1 MLEPL
6 GASQVFNYIKG
17 LSDEFSF
24 WLVSLE
30 KLADLEN
37 EKDVAELRKSLSVL
51 GITWQPIP
59 YWPGGNNY
67 FRNFK
72 NVYSASKNFI
82 KEENIKFV
90 HCRSY
95 MPAIIAWL
103 LKKSGKKI
111 DFLFDTRGFWFDEKA
126 DVGDWKTNGL
136 PYRMAKIMEKTLYEN
151 AAAIVM
157 LSRKSVELI
166 NNGLLFK
173 GSHKLKNVHFIPTCT
188 NLERFSP
195 KYNKL
200 NIPIKIGYIG
210 TAIGWYNFEK
220 TAELLKL
227 IKKEVDYELVI
238 YNGGQHEFIIATLSK
253 YGINKKDYILKK
265 INFNE
270 IPEKIR
276 ELDLS
281 VFFIHPFFSKNAS
294 AATKFGE
301 LMASGVPILTN
312 KDVGDHEYFIK
323 HYRTG
328 KILEKNKLN
337 SYNYSAIID
346 SLTTKEIP
354 VNCRKLAEEVFS
366 LENGLNN
373 YRKIYLEH
381 T

>member
-1 MLEPL
+1 
-6 GASQVFNYIKG
+6 
-17 LSDEFSF
+17 
-24 WLVSLE
+24 
-30 KLADLEN
+30 
-37 EKDVAELRKSLSVL
+37 
-51 GITWQPIP
+51 
-59 YWPGGNNY
+59 
-67 FRNFK
+67 
-72 NVYSASKNFI
+72 
-82 KEENIKFV
+82 
-90 HCRSY
+90 
-95 MPAIIAWL
+95 
-103 LKKSGKKI
+103 
-111 DFLFDTRGFWFDEKA
+111 
-126 DVGDWKTNGL
+126 
-136 PYRMAKIMEKTLYEN
+136 
-151 AAAIVM
+151 
-157 LSRKSVELI
+157 
-166 NNGLLFK
+166 LFK

-253 YGINKKDYILKK
+253 YGISKKEYILKK